1 MLKNI
6 RHIVIVAIS
15 AVSLVSCYDPT
26 VKAEADNTTKSTGVE
41 YAPQMYHSEAYDPM
55 TQVTEKDA
63 GSNYFPWIL
72 VGGGESDYSEVKDG
86 HGEFY
91 NSNYY
96 NEHGMNMRTPNAT
109 SVARGELPY
118 RLAKEDIELASNIQP
133 TVDAK
138 GNLTIAYVA
147 DSTNQLPEFD
157 MAEAKALYQRF
168 CSHCHGKTGMA
179 DGKVGEKFGGV
190 PVYASAAL
198 KDLPIG
204 HIFHVITHGKGRMGA
219 HASQLSQEERWK
231 IATFV
236 QTLQKQ

>member
-6 RHIVIVAIS
+6 RHIVIVSLS
-15 AVSLVSCYDPT
+15 AVLLVSCYDPT
-26 VKAEADNTTKSTGVE
+26 QKADAENTSKSTGVE

-55 TQVTEKDA
+55 TQVTDEDA

-72 VGGGESDYSEVKDG
+72 IGGGQSDYKKVDKG

-96 NEHGMNMRTPNAT
+96 NEHGMNMREPNAT
-109 SVARGELPY
+109 SIARGELPY
-118 RLAKEDIELASNIQP
+118 RLTKDQIELAATVKPS
-133 TVDAK
+133 VDAN
-138 GNLTIAYVA
+138 GNIVTVYKS
-147 DSTNQLPEFD
+147 DSTTKAPQFD
-157 MAEAKALYQRF
+157 MAEAKELYLRF
-168 CSHCHGKTGMA
+168 CSHCHGVSGMA
-179 DGKVGEKFGGV
+179 DGKVAEKFGGV

-198 KDLPIG
+198 TDLPIG
-204 HIFHVITHGKGRMGA
+204 HVFHVITHGKGRMGA